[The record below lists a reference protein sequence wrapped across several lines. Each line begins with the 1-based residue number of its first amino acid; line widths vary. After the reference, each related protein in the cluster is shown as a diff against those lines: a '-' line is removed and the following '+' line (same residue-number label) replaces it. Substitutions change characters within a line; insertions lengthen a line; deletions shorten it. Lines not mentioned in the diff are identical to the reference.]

1 MKSVFSKG
9 DLLRWKVPARLYWD
23 LLKVSASLSL
33 YLKSEKIPALLY
45 LGKGLE
51 YRPFCDF
58 RRDPSAY
65 QPQAQISN
73 HRRVCTQALLLHIIA
88 KSIVF

>member
-9 DLLRWKVPARLYWD
+9 DLLWWKVPARLYWD

-33 YLKSEKIPALLY
+33 FLKGEKIPALLY
-45 LGKGLE
+45 LRKGLE

-58 RRDPSAY
+58 
-65 QPQAQISN
+65 
-73 HRRVCTQALLLHIIA
+73 
-88 KSIVF
+88 